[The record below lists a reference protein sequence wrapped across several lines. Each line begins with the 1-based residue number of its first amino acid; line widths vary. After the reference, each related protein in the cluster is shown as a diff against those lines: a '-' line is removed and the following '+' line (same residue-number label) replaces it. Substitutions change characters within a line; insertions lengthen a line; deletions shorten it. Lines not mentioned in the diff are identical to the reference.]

1 MHEHCIKEGCKT
13 TITTT
18 TTTTTTKQNLNLSV
32 EVVITTDI
40 DKECHLQYF
49 RFVVM
54 SFFNG

>member
-18 TTTTTTKQNLNLSV
+18 TKHNLNLSV
-32 EVVITTDI
+32 KVVITTDI
-40 DKECHLQYF
+40 DKECHFQFF

-54 SFFNG
+54 SSNMSFFSG